1 VATRGLPVTGSV
13 PEFMAASVRA
23 RRMPPRAISASLAST
38 LPSRSMSHFRI
49 SSSREAAGA

>member
-23 RRMPPRAISASLAST
+23 RRIAPRAISASLAST

-49 SSSREAAGA
+49 SSSRDATGA